1 MASCKVI
8 SFYKYV
14 FGCAKSNLYVGLQK
28 SNKNFKYYGRD
39 KFPEKVAKARQ
50 RSRVGARNQ
59 EAVGA
64 TKVKICTSY

>member
-1 MASCKVI
+1 MTDVCFVVQFERRLAKV
-8 SFYKYV
+8 KH
-14 FGCAKSNLYVGLQK
+14 KT
-28 SNKNFKYYGRD
+28 NKNFKYYRRD

-50 RSRVGARNQ
+50 RSRAGARNQ